1 MRKRRAEQHS
11 RRRGTVVRSGV
22 AACCEAGLVS
32 RVRIAVATE
41 VMLLLGLC
49 AFLAAAFLV
58 ERGAGLEGAVRLGP
72 IGQLAFASLPALLWL
87 GYFRAQDSQESEP
100 RPLVFLLFLAGAL
113 VAGPAADL
121 AVQLALAPDVA
132 AAPEFDRLSPE
143 RLVAAFLVV
152 AVAQELAI
160 YLVVRYSVYP
170 MAEIAQP
177 IDGLIYT
184 TAVALG
190 FAAFRSHQY
199 LGALKGEVILSVG
212 AARVA
217 SFTLAHASFAAVL
230 GLAIGWAKF
239 SPWGPIKRALVLCGG
254 LAAAVWLDGL
264 FSAVESAIAAPGLGF
279 SPWRAVA
286 FAFGF
291 AVAVFIAISLP
302 LRRLTAR
309 VAG

>member
-1 MRKRRAEQHS
+1 M
-11 RRRGTVVRSGV
+11 
-22 AACCEAGLVS
+22 S

-72 IGQLAFASLPALLWL
+72 IGQLAFAGLPALLWL
-87 GYFRAQDSQESEP
+87 GYFRAQDIQEAEP
-100 RPLVFLLFLAGAL
+100 RPLVFALFLAGAFI
-113 VAGPAADL
+113 AGPAADL

-132 AAPEFDRLSPE
+132 AAPDFDRLGAE
-143 RLVAAFLVV
+143 RLVSAFLVV

-170 MAEIAQP
+170 MPEVAQP

-190 FAAFRSHQY
+190 FAAFRGHQY
-199 LGALKGEVILSVG
+199 LDSLHGEVILSIG
-212 AARVA
+212 AARVVSA
-217 SFTLAHASFAAVL
+217 TLAHASFAAVL

-239 SPWGPIKRALVLCGG
+239 SPFGPIKRALVLLGG
-254 LAAAVWLDGL
+254 LGAAVFLDGL
-264 FSAVESAIAAPGLGF
+264 FSVAESAIAAPGLGF

-291 AVAVFIAISLP
+291 AVAVFIAVSFP
-302 LRRLTAR
+302 MRRLTAR
-309 VAG
+309 RG

>member
-1 MRKRRAEQHS
+1 M
-11 RRRGTVVRSGV
+11 
-22 AACCEAGLVS
+22 S

-58 ERGAGLEGAVRLGP
+58 ERGAGLEGAVKLGP
-72 IGQLAFASLPALLWL
+72 VGQLAFASLPALLWL
-87 GYFRAQDSQESEP
+87 GYFRAQDTQEAEP
-100 RPLVFLLFLAGAL
+100 RPLVFALFLAGAL
-113 VAGPAADL
+113 IAGPAADL
-121 AVQLALAPDVA
+121 AIQLALAPDVA
-132 AAPEFDRLSPE
+132 AAPEFDRLGPD
-143 RLVAAFLVV
+143 RLLSAFLVV

-170 MAEIAQP
+170 MLEIAQP

-190 FAAFRSHQY
+190 FAAFRSHEY
-199 LGALKGEVILSVG
+199 LGGLHGEVILSVG
-212 AARVA
+212 AARVVTH
-217 SFTLAHASFAAVL
+217 TLAHASFAAVL

-239 SPWGPIKRALVLCGG
+239 SPYGPFKRALVLSGG
-254 LAAAVWLDGL
+254 LLGAVFLDGL
-264 FSAVESAIAAPGLGF
+264 FSSVESAIAAPGLGF

-291 AVAVFIAISLP
+291 AVAVFIAVSLP

-309 VAG
+309 TR

>member
-1 MRKRRAEQHS
+1 M
-11 RRRGTVVRSGV
+11 
-22 AACCEAGLVS
+22 S

-72 IGQLAFASLPALLWL
+72 IGQLAFAALPALLWL
-87 GYFRAQDSQESEP
+87 GYFRAQDSQEAEP
-100 RPLVFLLFLAGAL
+100 RPLVFALFLAGAL
-113 VAGPAADL
+113 IAGPAADL
-121 AVQLALAPDVA
+121 AIQLALAPDVA
-132 AAPEFDRLSPE
+132 AAPAFDRLGAE
-143 RLVAAFLVV
+143 QLVAAFLVV

-184 TAVALG
+184 TAAGLG

-199 LGALKGEVILSVG
+199 LDALHGEVILSVG
-212 AARVA
+212 AARVV
-217 SFTLAHASFAAVL
+217 STTLAHASFAAVL
-230 GLAIGWAKF
+230 GLAVGVAKF
-239 SPWGPIKRALVLCGG
+239 SPLGPVKRALVLLGG
-254 LAAAVWLDGL
+254 LGAAVLLDGL
-264 FSAVESAIAAPGLGF
+264 FSVAESAIAAPGLGF

-286 FAFGF
+286 VAFGF
-291 AVAVFIAISLP
+291 AVAVFIAVSFP
-302 LRRLTAR
+302 LRRLTLR
-309 VAG
+309 RAG

>member
-1 MRKRRAEQHS
+1 M
-11 RRRGTVVRSGV
+11 
-22 AACCEAGLVS
+22 S

-58 ERGAGLEGAVRLGP
+58 ERGAGLEGAVTLGP

-87 GYFRAQDSQESEP
+87 GYFRAQDIQEAEP
-100 RPLVFLLFLAGAL
+100 RPLVFALFLAGAL
-113 VAGPAADL
+113 IAGPAADL
-121 AVQLALAPDVA
+121 AIELALAPDVA
-132 AAPEFDRLSPE
+132 AAPAFDRLGAEQLAS
-143 RLVAAFLVV
+143 AFLVI

-170 MAEIAQP
+170 MAEVAQP

-199 LGALKGEVILSVG
+199 LDALHGEVILSIG
-212 AARVA
+212 AARVVSA
-217 SFTLAHASFAAVL
+217 TLAHASFAAVL

-239 SPWGPIKRALVLCGG
+239 SPYGPIKRALVLLGG
-254 LAAAVWLDGL
+254 LCAAVFLDGL
-264 FSAVESAIAAPGLGF
+264 FAVAESAVAAPGLGF
-279 SPWRAVA
+279 SPWRAVV

-291 AVAVFIAISLP
+291 AVAVFIAVSVP
-302 LRRLTAR
+302 MRRLTAR
-309 VAG
+309 RV

>member
-1 MRKRRAEQHS
+1 
-11 RRRGTVVRSGV
+11 
-22 AACCEAGLVS
+22 VS

-72 IGQLAFASLPALLWL
+72 IGQLAFAALPALLWL
-87 GYFRAQDSQESEP
+87 GYFRAQDIQEAEP
-100 RPLVFLLFLAGAL
+100 RPLVFALFLAGAFI
-113 VAGPAADL
+113 AGPAADL
-121 AVQLALAPDVA
+121 AVQLAQAPDVA
-132 AAPEFDRLSPE
+132 AAPDFDRLGAE
-143 RLVAAFLVV
+143 RLVSAFLVV

-170 MAEIAQP
+170 MPEVAQP

-190 FAAFRSHQY
+190 FAAFRGHQY
-199 LGALKGEVILSVG
+199 LDSLHGEVILSIG
-212 AARVA
+212 AARVVSA
-217 SFTLAHASFAAVL
+217 TLAHASFAAVL

-239 SPWGPIKRALVLCGG
+239 SPFGPIKRALVLLGG
-254 LAAAVWLDGL
+254 LGAAVFLDGL
-264 FSAVESAIAAPGLGF
+264 FSVAESAIAAPGLGF

-291 AVAVFIAISLP
+291 AVAVFIAVSFP
-302 LRRLTAR
+302 MRRLTAR
-309 VAG
+309 RG

>member
-1 MRKRRAEQHS
+1 M
-11 RRRGTVVRSGV
+11 
-22 AACCEAGLVS
+22 S

-58 ERGAGLEGAVRLGP
+58 ERGAGLEGAVSLGP
-72 IGQLAFASLPALLWL
+72 IGQLAFAALPALLWL
-87 GYFRAQDSQESEP
+87 GYFRAQDIQEAEP
-100 RPLVFLLFLAGAL
+100 RPLVFALFLAGAL
-113 VAGPAADL
+113 IAGPAADL
-121 AVQLALAPDVA
+121 AIQLALAPDVA
-132 AAPEFDRLSPE
+132 AAPDFDRLGAE
-143 RLVAAFLVV
+143 RLVSAFLVV
-152 AVAQELAI
+152 AVAQQLAI

-177 IDGLIYT
+177 IDALIYT

-199 LGALKGEVILSVG
+199 LDALRGEVILSIG
-212 AARVA
+212 AARVV
-217 SFTLAHASFAAVL
+217 SLTLAHASFAAVL

-239 SPWGPIKRALVLCGG
+239 SPFGPIKRALVLLGG
-254 LAAAVWLDGL
+254 LSAAVLLDGL
-264 FSAVESAIAAPGLGF
+264 FSVAESAIAAPGLGF

-291 AVAVFIAISLP
+291 AVAVFIAVSFP
-302 LRRLTAR
+302 MRRLTAR
-309 VAG
+309 RV

>member
-1 MRKRRAEQHS
+1 M
-11 RRRGTVVRSGV
+11 
-22 AACCEAGLVS
+22 S

-58 ERGAGLEGAVRLGP
+58 ERGAGLEGAVKLGP
-72 IGQLAFASLPALLWL
+72 VGQLAFASLPALLWL
-87 GYFRAQDSQESEP
+87 GYFRAQDTQEAEP
-100 RPLVFLLFLAGAL
+100 RPLVFALFLAGAL
-113 VAGPAADL
+113 IAGPAADL
-121 AVQLALAPDVA
+121 AIQLALAPDVA
-132 AAPEFDRLSPE
+132 AAPEFDRLGPD
-143 RLVAAFLVV
+143 RLLSAFLVV
-152 AVAQELAI
+152 AVAQELGI

-170 MAEIAQP
+170 MLEIAQP

-190 FAAFRSHQY
+190 FAAFRSHEY
-199 LGALKGEVILSVG
+199 LGALHGEVVLSVG
-212 AARVA
+212 AARVVTH
-217 SFTLAHASFAAVL
+217 TLAHASFAAVL

-239 SPWGPIKRALVLCGG
+239 SPYGPFKRALVLCGG
-254 LAAAVWLDGL
+254 LFGAVVLDGL
-264 FSAVESAIAAPGLGF
+264 FSSVESAIAAPGLGF

-291 AVAVFIAISLP
+291 AVAVFIAVSMP

-309 VAG
+309 AG

>member
-1 MRKRRAEQHS
+1 
-11 RRRGTVVRSGV
+11 
-22 AACCEAGLVS
+22 
-32 RVRIAVATE
+32 
-41 VMLLLGLC
+41 MLLLGLC

-72 IGQLAFASLPALLWL
+72 IGQLAFAALPALLWL
-87 GYFRAQDSQESEP
+87 GYFRAQDSQEVEP
-100 RPLVFLLFLAGAL
+100 RPLVFALFLAGAL
-113 VAGPAADL
+113 IAGPAADL

-132 AAPEFDRLSPE
+132 AAPAFDRIGGE

-199 LGALKGEVILSVG
+199 LGALHGEVILSVG
-212 AARVA
+212 AARVV
-217 SFTLAHASFAAVL
+217 STTLAHASFAAVL

-239 SPWGPIKRALVLCGG
+239 SPLGPLKRALVLSGG
-254 LAAAVWLDGL
+254 LGAAILLDGL
-264 FSAVESAIAAPGLGF
+264 FSVAESAIAAPGLDF

-286 FAFGF
+286 FSFGF
-291 AVAVFIAISLP
+291 AVAIFISVSLP

-309 VAG
+309 RTG

>member
-1 MRKRRAEQHS
+1 M
-11 RRRGTVVRSGV
+11 
-22 AACCEAGLVS
+22 S
-32 RVRIAVATE
+32 RVRIAVASE
-41 VMLLLGLC
+41 VMLLLVLC

-72 IGQLAFASLPALLWL
+72 VGQLAFAALPGLLWL
-87 GYFRAQDSQESEP
+87 GYFRAQDSQLAES
-100 RPLVFLLFLAGAL
+100 RPLVFALFLAGGL
-113 VAGPAADL
+113 IAGPAADL
-121 AVQLALAPDVA
+121 AIQLALAPDVA
-132 AAPEFDRLSPE
+132 SAPAFDRLGGE
-143 RLVAAFLVV
+143 RLVAAFLVIGL
-152 AVAQELAI
+152 AQELTI

-199 LGALKGEVILSVG
+199 LDALHGEVILSVG
-212 AARVA
+212 AARVV
-217 SFTLAHASFAAVL
+217 STTLAHASFAAVL

-239 SPWGPIKRALVLCGG
+239 SPYGPLKRALVLGGG
-254 LAAAVWLDGL
+254 LGAAVLLDGL
-264 FSAVESAIAAPGLGF
+264 FSVAESAIAAPGLAF
-279 SPWRAVA
+279 SPWRGVA

-291 AVAVFIAISLP
+291 AVAVFIAVSLP

-309 VAG
+309 RDG

>member
-1 MRKRRAEQHS
+1 
-11 RRRGTVVRSGV
+11 
-22 AACCEAGLVS
+22 
-32 RVRIAVATE
+32 
-41 VMLLLGLC
+41 MLLLGLC

-72 IGQLAFASLPALLWL
+72 IGQLAFAALPALLWL
-87 GYFRAQDSQESEP
+87 GYFRAQDIQEAEP
-100 RPLVFLLFLAGAL
+100 RPLVFALFLAGAFI
-113 VAGPAADL
+113 AGPAADL

-132 AAPEFDRLSPE
+132 AAPDFDRLGAE
-143 RLVAAFLVV
+143 RLVSAFLVV

-170 MAEIAQP
+170 MPEVAQP

-190 FAAFRSHQY
+190 FAAFRGHQY
-199 LGALKGEVILSVG
+199 LDSLHGEVILSIG
-212 AARVA
+212 AARVVSA
-217 SFTLAHASFAAVL
+217 TLAHASFAAVL

-239 SPWGPIKRALVLCGG
+239 SPFGPIKRALVLLCGLG
-254 LAAAVWLDGL
+254 AAVFLDGL
-264 FSAVESAIAAPGLGF
+264 FSVAESAIAAPGLGF

-291 AVAVFIAISLP
+291 AVAVFIAVSFP
-302 LRRLTAR
+302 MRRLTAR
-309 VAG
+309 RG

>member
-1 MRKRRAEQHS
+1 
-11 RRRGTVVRSGV
+11 
-22 AACCEAGLVS
+22 LS

-72 IGQLAFASLPALLWL
+72 IGQLAFAALPAMLWL
-87 GYFRAQDSQESEP
+87 GYFRAQDSQEAEP
-100 RPLVFLLFLAGAL
+100 RPLVFALFLAGAL

-121 AVQLALAPDVA
+121 AIQLALAPDVA
-132 AAPEFDRLSPE
+132 AAPAFDRLGAE
-143 RLVAAFLVV
+143 QLVAAFLVV
-152 AVAQELAI
+152 AVAQELSI

-177 IDGLIYT
+177 VDGLIYT

-199 LGALKGEVILSVG
+199 LDALHGEVILSVG
-212 AARVA
+212 AARVVA
-217 SFTLAHASFAAVL
+217 TTLAHASFAAVL
-230 GLAIGWAKF
+230 GLAVGFAKF
-239 SPWGPIKRALVLCGG
+239 SPLGPVKRGLVLLGG
-254 LAAAVWLDGL
+254 LGAAVLLDGL
-264 FSAVESAIAAPGLGF
+264 FSVAESAIAAPGLGF

-286 FAFGF
+286 VAFGF
-291 AVAVFIAISLP
+291 AVAVFIAVSFP

-309 VAG
+309 RAG

>member
-1 MRKRRAEQHS
+1 M
-11 RRRGTVVRSGV
+11 
-22 AACCEAGLVS
+22 S

-72 IGQLAFASLPALLWL
+72 VGQLAFASLPALLWL
-87 GYFRAQDSQESEP
+87 GYFRAQDIQESEP
-100 RPLVFLLFLAGAL
+100 RPLVFALFLAGAL
-113 VAGPAADL
+113 IAGPAADL
-121 AVQLALAPDVA
+121 AIQLAVAPDVA
-132 AAPEFDRLSPE
+132 AAPAFDRLGAD
-143 RLVAAFLVV
+143 RLVSAFLVV

-199 LGALKGEVILSVG
+199 LDALHGEVILSIG
-212 AARVA
+212 AARVVSA
-217 SFTLAHASFAAVL
+217 TLAHASFAAVL
-230 GLAIGWAKF
+230 GLALGWAKF
-239 SPWGPIKRALVLCGG
+239 SPFGPIKRALILLGG
-254 LAAAVWLDGL
+254 LAAAVFLDGL
-264 FSAVESAIAAPGLGF
+264 FAVAESAIAAPGLGF

-291 AVAVFIAISLP
+291 AVAVFIAVSFP
-302 LRRLTAR
+302 MRRLTAR
-309 VAG
+309 RV

>member
-1 MRKRRAEQHS
+1 
-11 RRRGTVVRSGV
+11 
-22 AACCEAGLVS
+22 VS

-72 IGQLAFASLPALLWL
+72 IGQLAFAALPALLWL
-87 GYFRAQDSQESEP
+87 GYFRAQDTQEPEP
-100 RPLVFLLFLAGAL
+100 RPLVFALFLAGAL
-113 VAGPAADL
+113 IAGPAADL
-121 AVQLALAPDVA
+121 AIQLALAPDVA
-132 AAPEFDRLSPE
+132 AAPEFDRLSAE
-143 RLVAAFLVV
+143 RLVSAFLVV
-152 AVAQELAI
+152 AIAQELAV

-170 MAEIAQP
+170 MPAIAQP

-190 FAAFRSHQY
+190 VAAFRSHQY

-212 AARVA
+212 AARVV

-230 GLAIGWAKF
+230 GLAVGWAKF
-239 SPWGPIKRALVLCGG
+239 SPYGPIRRALVLGGG
-254 LAAAVWLDGL
+254 LAAAVFLDGL
-264 FSAVESAIAAPGLGF
+264 FSAIESAIAAPGLGF

-291 AVAVFIAISLP
+291 AACVFIAVSLP
-302 LRRLTAR
+302 IRRLTAR
-309 VAG
+309 AVG

>member
-1 MRKRRAEQHS
+1 M
-11 RRRGTVVRSGV
+11 
-22 AACCEAGLVS
+22 S

-49 AFLAAAFLV
+49 AFLAAAFIV
-58 ERGAGLEGAVRLGP
+58 ERGAGLDGAVRLGP
-72 IGQLAFASLPALLWL
+72 IGQLAFASLPGLLWL
-87 GYFRAQDSQESEP
+87 GYFRAQDSQEPES
-100 RPLVFLLFLAGAL
+100 RPLVFALFLAGAL
-113 VAGPAADL
+113 IAGPAADL
-121 AVQLALAPDVA
+121 AIQLALAPDVA
-132 AAPEFDRLSPE
+132 ADPAFDRLGAE

-152 AVAQELAI
+152 ALAQELAI

-184 TAVALG
+184 TAVGLG

-199 LGALKGEVILSVG
+199 LEALHGEVILSVG
-212 AARVA
+212 AARVV
-217 SFTLAHASFAAVL
+217 STTLAHASFAAVL

-239 SPWGPIKRALVLCGG
+239 SPYGPLKRALVLAGG
-254 LAAAVWLDGL
+254 LGAAVCLDGL
-264 FSAVESAIAAPGLGF
+264 FSVAESAIAAPGLGF
-279 SPWRAVA
+279 SPWRGVA

-291 AVAVFIAISLP
+291 AVAVLIAASLP

-309 VAG
+309 RAG

>member
-1 MRKRRAEQHS
+1 MRPREQHS
-11 RRRGTVVRSGV
+11 RRRDIVRSHAAF
-22 AACCEAGLVS
+22 AACRAGLVS

-49 AFLAAAFLV
+49 AFLAAVFLV
-58 ERGAGLEGAVRLGP
+58 ERGAGLEGAVHLGP
-72 IGQLAFASLPALLWL
+72 VGQLAFAALPALLWL
-87 GYFRAQDSQESEP
+87 GYFRAQDTHEPDP

-113 VAGPAADL
+113 IAGPAADL
-121 AVQLALAPDVA
+121 AIQLAVAPDVA
-132 AAPEFDRLSPE
+132 AAPEFDRLGADQ
-143 RLVAAFLVV
+143 LVAAFLVV

-160 YLVVRYSVYP
+160 YLLVRYSVYP

-184 TAVALG
+184 TAAALG
-190 FAAFRSHQY
+190 FAAFRGHQY
-199 LGALKGEVILSVG
+199 LGALHGEVILSVG
-212 AARVA
+212 AARVV
-217 SFTLAHASFAAVL
+217 SLTLAHASSAAAL

-239 SPWGPIKRALVLCGG
+239 SPVGPLRRALILFGG
-254 LAAAVWLDGL
+254 LGAAIFLDGL
-264 FSAVESAIAAPGLGF
+264 FAAVEGAIAAPGLGF

-302 LRRLTAR
+302 MRRLTAR
-309 VAG
+309 AAR